1 MIASSRTGVSSAVS
15 RRACVPANP
24 SFGLP
29 SLSRN
34 SRIVRRSPFSVAF
47 KKDDGDTEEQ
57 RKDNFRKEVQD
68 GLERIADHVE
78 NIDRTSG
85 NAPSELDLDQQVSC
99 INMSPMK
106 GVVLLYVLAH
116 ACCCIPVSHTC
127 IRCQQGITTR
137 MAPVT

>member
-1 MIASSRTGVSSAVS
+1 
-15 RRACVPANP
+15 VPASP

-47 KKDDGDTEEQ
+47 KKDDGDSDEQ
-57 RKDNFRKEVQD
+57 RKDKFRKEVQD

-85 NAPSELDLDQQVSC
+85 HAPSELDLDQQVSC
-99 INMSPMK
+99 ISVSREMHEK
-106 GVVLLYVLAH
+106 GAPDDSCLPSH
-116 ACCCIPVSHTC
+116 TCCIPSFAVSKASEPAWRLNLASSAC
-127 IRCQQGITTR
+127 KPVQIRFLTPR
-137 MAPVT
+137 NM